1 MKRSFLENLL
11 NVIEDES
18 VRKSVIDSIINENG
32 NDINAEK
39 QKTESVKNELTIKEN
54 LINELNTKIKDNEN
68 FDLDKIK
75 QDEYNRGKEEGSK
88 EFDEFK
94 KNNALKST
102 ITGVKDVDYVISK
115 LDKEKIKYEKNEN
128 GDYTISGL
136 DEQLKEIKEKH
147 SFIVDEP
154 ENNNDLILSPQINLG
169 GTHETSPQESGFD
182 FNFAGVRPQE
192 NKK

>member
-18 VRKSVIDSIINENG
+18 TRKSIIDSIISENG

-39 QKTESVKNELTIKEN
+39 QKTESIKNELTIKEN
-54 LINELNTKIKDNEN
+54 LINELNTKIKDNESL
-68 FDLDKIK
+68 DLDKIK
-75 QDEYNRGKEEGSK
+75 QDEYNRGKEDGSK

-94 KNNALKST
+94 KNSALKNS

-115 LDKEKIKYEKNEN
+115 LDQEKIKYEKNEN

-154 ENNNDLILSPQINLG
+154 DNNNLFQVPQVNLG
-169 GTHETSPQESGFD
+169 GNHETVPQEGGFN